1 MHILVLTLWMFARVH
16 QKSHPHMKKFFEML
30 LNCGW
35 RFSDDSLHS
44 GYWGSFCSQV
54 CFGCVGKCAK
64 WEQWYSMG
72 WALLQSQQQIRRG
85 ELTCSPSRTHFLQ
98 PAVLAK
104 TTSGFFSLCS
114 FSVELWSSF
123 HLIAFGS
130 VCYYSLQS
138 WKSNLAASLE
148 TV

>member
-1 MHILVLTLWMFARVH
+1 MFARVH
-16 QKSHPHMKKFFEML
+16 QKSHPHTKKFFEML

-35 RFSDDSLHS
+35 RFSDDSLRS

-54 CFGCVGKCAK
+54 CFGCVGKCAT

-104 TTSGFFSLCS
+104 TPSGFFFPLFFLCRTLIFLPFDCFWLSLLLLFTILKEQLGYLPWDRLACNM
-114 FSVELWSSF
+114 
-123 HLIAFGS
+123 LI
-130 VCYYSLQS
+130 
-138 WKSNLAASLE
+138 
-148 TV
+148 